1 MKKIIGIIFLIA
13 LGILGSIVIETGNK
27 RNDVSL
33 TNFNVS
39 NNKLNFRV
47 NVSSSS
53 GYVRHFKLK
62 EEGSNYYITFYSTFG
77 FNNKL
82 GSKDTFEI
90 ELDSKIDKI
99 YFYTSNNRY
108 KLVLVKNNNKWQLAS
123 NNDYENAR
131 LFELNYV

>member
-1 MKKIIGIIFLIA
+1 MKKIIGIILLIA

>member
-1 MKKIIGIIFLIA
+1 MKNVVIVILLIA

-27 RNDVSL
+27 RDDVVLKNFSFENDKL
-33 TNFNVS
+33 TL
-39 NNKLNFRV
+39 KV

-53 GYVRHFKLK
+53 GYIRHLKGK

-77 FNNKL
+77 FNNRF

-90 ELDSKIDKI
+90 ELDKKIDKI
-99 YFYTSNNRY
+99 YFYTNDNRY

-123 NNDYENAR
+123 NSNYENAK

>member
-1 MKKIIGIIFLIA
+1 MKKIIGIILLIA

-27 RNDVSL
+27 RNDVLL